1 MQMNVMAEIEY
12 GGYVALY
19 KLLLVLAFFLVWL
32 PLVNW
37 VYMDC
42 QAVKTDRRLWTM
54 VIAAA
59 GAVAIWLWLLIPFF
73 WIGFL
78 IYLILVGSIAMS
90 YVMHRNGRVAEFEKV
105 LTVDHLRS
113 LLINPAKKVSRSSR
127 GLSFI
132 TANKNEVPLPDP
144 KSPDAEAFHLLCE
157 IIDDA
162 IWRRVSQ
169 IILTPQK
176 DNYAV
181 VYEIDGVVSSQGER
195 TKEEIDLLVR
205 YLKQLADLD
214 IEEKRKPQSGSF
226 AAQKGDDWKKKVA
239 WEVQTAGSTAG
250 EQIRII
256 KAEDYT
262 SRKLSELGLNE
273 NQFES
278 IRSLREC
285 KGGLVLLSGPAK
297 SGVTS
302 TMYALLGNHDP
313 FLNNIVT
320 LERKIAAELPSITQ
334 NEYTLSDTGTTTFS
348 RKLQSLLR
356 RGPDIVGVSDCDE
369 EIAAK
374 LCCSAAK
381 DGKMVY
387 ATLAANN
394 VIETV
399 DKFLKLAG
407 DKNMVADA
415 LAAVINQ
422 RLVRTLCTD
431 CRQAYKPNPVLFKK
445 FNIPADQVEMFYRPA
460 EVEYDKH
467 GKPIICEKCQGTG
480 FYGRAGLFETIR
492 ITDELRQAIRSS
504 NSIQEIGSAFRK
516 AGMLYMQEQSIKK
529 VTLGSTSINEVI
541 RNFASK
547 NG

>member
-37 VYMDC
+37 VYADA
-42 QAVKTDRRLWTM
+42 QAVKSDRRFWTM

-78 IYLILVGSIAMS
+78 IYLILVGSVAMS

-105 LTVDHLRS
+105 LTADHLRS
-113 LLINPAKKVSRSSR
+113 LLINPTKKVSKSSR
-127 GLSFI
+127 GLTFI
-132 TANKNEVPLPDP
+132 TANKNEVPLPDS
-144 KSPDAEAFHLLCE
+144 KSPDAEAFQILCE

-162 IWRRVSQ
+162 VWRRVSQ
-169 IILTPQK
+169 ILLTPQK

-181 VYEIDGVVSSQGER
+181 VYEIDGVASSQGER
-195 TKEEIDLLVR
+195 SKEEVDLLAR

-214 IEEKRKPQSGSF
+214 VEEKRKPQTGSF
-226 AAQKGDDWKKKVA
+226 STQKDNDWKKKIA

-250 EQIRII
+250 EQIRIV

-278 IRSLREC
+278 IRSLRDC
-285 KGGLVLLSGPAK
+285 KGGMVLLSGPAK

-302 TMYALLGNHDP
+302 TLYAMLGNHDP
-313 FLNNIVT
+313 FLNNVVT
-320 LERKIAAELPSITQ
+320 LERKIAVELPSITQ

-356 RGPDIVGVSDCDE
+356 RGPDIIGVSECDE
-369 EIAAK
+369 EVSAK

-381 DGKMVY
+381 DGKVVY
-387 ATLAANN
+387 ATLVANS

-399 DKFLKLAG
+399 DKFLKLVG
-407 DKNMVADA
+407 DKNIAADA
-415 LAAVINQ
+415 LEAVINQ
-422 RLVRTLCTD
+422 RLVRMLCPD
-431 CRQAYKPNPVLFKK
+431 CRQAYKPNPALFKK
-445 FNIPADQVEMFYRPA
+445 FNIPADQVDMFYRPG
-460 EVEYDKH
+460 EIEYDKH
-467 GKPIICEKCQGTG
+467 GKPIVCEKCQGTG
-480 FYGRAGLFETIR
+480 FYGRTGLFETIR

-529 VTLGSTSINEVI
+529 VTVGSTSINEVI
-541 RNFASK
+541 RNFTSK

>member
-1 MQMNVMAEIEY
+1 MQINVLAGIEY

-19 KLLLVLAFFLVWL
+19 KLLLMLAFFLAWL

-37 VYMDC
+37 VYVDC

-54 VIAAA
+54 VIAGA
-59 GAVAIWLWLLIPFF
+59 GSAAIWLWLLIPFF

-78 IYLILVGSIAMS
+78 IYLILVGSVAMS
-90 YVMHRNGRVAEFEKV
+90 YVIHRNGRVADFEKV
-105 LTVDHLRS
+105 LTADHLRS
-113 LLINPAKKVSRSSR
+113 MLINPTKKVSRSSR
-127 GLSFI
+127 GLSFV
-132 TANKNEVPLPDP
+132 TANKNDVPLPDP
-144 KSPDAEAFHLLCE
+144 KSPDAEAFQILCE

-169 IILTPQK
+169 IVLTPQK

-181 VYEIDGVVSSQGER
+181 VYEIDGVASSQGER

-214 IEEKRKPQSGSF
+214 VEEKRKPQSGSF
-226 AAQKGDDWKKKVA
+226 AAQKDGDWKKKVT

-278 IRSLREC
+278 IRSLRDC

-302 TMYALLGNHDP
+302 TMYAMLGNHDP
-313 FLNNIVT
+313 FLNNVVT

-387 ATLAANN
+387 ATLAANS

-415 LAAVINQ
+415 LEAVINQ
-422 RLVRTLCTD
+422 RLVRALCPE
-431 CRQAYKPNPVLFKK
+431 CRQAYKPNPALFKK

-460 EVEYDKH
+460 EIEYDKH
-467 GKPIICEKCQGTG
+467 GKPIVCEKCQGTG
-480 FYGRAGLFETIR
+480 FYGRMGLFETIR
-492 ITDELRQAIRSS
+492 ITDEIRQAIRSS
-504 NSIQEIGSAFRK
+504 NSMQDISSAFRK

>member
-1 MQMNVMAEIEY
+1 MQIDILAEIGY

-37 VYMDC
+37 VYVDC
-42 QAVKTDRRLWTM
+42 QAVKTDRRLWTLIT
-54 VIAAA
+54 VCTGAA
-59 GAVAIWLWLLIPFF
+59 AIWLWLLIPFF

-78 IYLILVGSIAMS
+78 IYLILVGSVAMS

-105 LTVDHLRS
+105 LTADHLRS
-113 LLINPAKKVSRSSR
+113 LLINPNKKISKSSR
-127 GLSFI
+127 GLAFI
-132 TANKNEVPLPDP
+132 TANKNEVPVPDP
-144 KSPDAEAFHLLCE
+144 KSPDAEAFQVLCE

-169 IILTPQK
+169 IVLTPQK

-181 VYEIDGVVSSQGER
+181 VYEIDGVASRQGER
-195 TKEEIDLLVR
+195 SKEEIELLSR

-214 IEEKRKPQSGSF
+214 IEEKRKPQSGLFS
-226 AAQKGDDWKKKVA
+226 ALKDNDWKKKVA

-250 EQIRII
+250 EQLRII
-256 KAEDYT
+256 RAEDYT
-262 SRKLSELGLNE
+262 SRKLTELGLNE

-278 IRSLREC
+278 IASLRDC
-285 KGGLVLLSGPAK
+285 KGGVVLISGPAK
-297 SGVTS
+297 SGITS

-313 FLNNIVT
+313 FLNNIIT
-320 LERKIAAELPSITQ
+320 LERKIAAELSSITQ

-369 EIAAK
+369 EVAAK

-387 ATLAANN
+387 ATLTATS

-399 DKFLKLAG
+399 DKFLKLVG

-415 LAAVINQ
+415 LEAVVNQ
-422 RLVRTLCTD
+422 RLVRTLCPD
-431 CRQAYKPNPVLFKK
+431 CRQAYKPNPALFQK
-445 FNIPADQVEMFYRPA
+445 FNIPAGQVEMFYRPG
-460 EVEYDKH
+460 EIEYDKH
-467 GKPIICEKCQGTG
+467 GKPMICEKCQGTG
-480 FYGRAGLFETIR
+480 FYGRMGLFETIR
-492 ITDELRQAIRSS
+492 ITDELRQMIRSS
-504 NSIQEIGSAFRK
+504 NSIQEISSAFRK

-529 VTLGSTSINEVI
+529 VTEGLTSINEII

>member
-37 VYMDC
+37 VYADA
-42 QAVKTDRRLWTM
+42 QAVKSDRRFWTM

-78 IYLILVGSIAMS
+78 IYLILVGSVAMS

-105 LTVDHLRS
+105 LTADHLRS
-113 LLINPAKKVSRSSR
+113 LLINPTKKVSKSSR
-127 GLSFI
+127 GLTFI
-132 TANKNEVPLPDP
+132 TANKNEVPLPDS
-144 KSPDAEAFHLLCE
+144 KSPDAEAFQILCE

-162 IWRRVSQ
+162 VWRRVSQ
-169 IILTPQK
+169 ILLTPQK

-181 VYEIDGVVSSQGER
+181 VYEIDGVASSQGER
-195 TKEEIDLLVR
+195 SKEEVDLLAR

-214 IEEKRKPQSGSF
+214 VEEKRKPQTGSF
-226 AAQKGDDWKKKVA
+226 STQKDNDWKKKIA

-250 EQIRII
+250 EQIRIV

-278 IRSLREC
+278 IRSLRDC
-285 KGGLVLLSGPAK
+285 KGGMVLLSGPAK

-302 TMYALLGNHDP
+302 TLYAMLGNHDP
-313 FLNNIVT
+313 FLNNVVT
-320 LERKIAAELPSITQ
+320 LERKIAVELPSITQ

-356 RGPDIVGVSDCDE
+356 RGPDIVGVSECDE
-369 EIAAK
+369 EVAAK

-381 DGKMVY
+381 DGKVVY
-387 ATLAANN
+387 ATLAANS

-399 DKFLKLAG
+399 DKFLKLVG
-407 DKNMVADA
+407 DKNIAADA
-415 LAAVINQ
+415 LEAVINQ
-422 RLVRTLCTD
+422 RLVRMLCPD
-431 CRQAYKPNPVLFKK
+431 CRQAYKPNPALFKK
-445 FNIPADQVEMFYRPA
+445 FNIPADQVDMFYRPG
-460 EVEYDKH
+460 EIEYDKH
-467 GKPIICEKCQGTG
+467 GKPIVCEKCQGTG
-480 FYGRAGLFETIR
+480 FYGRTGLFETIR

-529 VTLGSTSINEVI
+529 VTVGSTSINEVI
-541 RNFASK
+541 RNFTSK